1 MATPTNE
8 FVNLN
13 VPQHLDAIKSVKKLP
28 IEEYF
33 TSGHRTC
40 QGCESALVM
49 KMMVKAAGPRT
60 IVLGSTGCMYVANT
74 TYYSTSWVVPWMHT
88 QLGSSGSAGLGA
100 AAALKALMRKGKMK
114 QEPINVIAFCGDGG
128 GADMGL
134 SAISATLTHP
144 DYNLLILMYDNES
157 YANTDIQLSGST
169 PYGANT
175 TFSTPGKV
183 RRIMHHRWKKNM
195 AGMLAAGHPTCKYV
209 ATVCMSYG
217 VQAMNAVRKALSIG
231 GPTFIHSL
239 DPCPKGWDYD
249 PMQSHELGELAV
261 LTGIWPLYEVENGVL
276 KLVGKTKDIA
286 EGRTQRRPVKDYL
299 LRQGRF
305 AHFIE
310 EDFEY
315 FQSKV
320 DEMWERWL
328 VPGVIPFLKEI
339 DGEHAPA

>member
-1 MATPTNE
+1 
-8 FVNLN
+8 
-13 VPQHLDAIKSVKKLP
+13 
-28 IEEYF
+28 
-33 TSGHRTC
+33 
-40 QGCESALVM
+40 
-49 KMMVKAAGPRT
+49 
-60 IVLGSTGCMYVANT
+60 
-74 TYYSTSWVVPWMHT
+74 MHT

-100 AAALKALMRKGKMK
+100 AAALKVLMRKGKMK

-144 DYNLLILMYDNES
+144 EYNVLILMYDNES

-169 PYGANT
+169 PYGAHT
-175 TFSTPGKV
+175 TFSPPGKA
-183 RRIMHHRWKKNM
+183 RRIMHRRWKKNM

-209 ATVCMSYG
+209 ATVCMSYS
-217 VQAMNAVRKALSIG
+217 VQAMNSVRKALSIG

-261 LTGIWPLYEVENGVL
+261 LTGVWPLYEVENGVL
-276 KLVGKTKDIA
+276 KLMGKTKDIA
-286 EGRTQRRPVKDYL
+286 DGRTKRRPVKDYL

-305 AHFIE
+305 AHFTE
-310 EDFEY
+310 EDFAY

-328 VPGVIPFLKEI
+328 VPGVIPFRK
-339 DGEHAPA
+339 DVDAQQPPA